1 MRMKNK
7 NNNIKTFDQHKVF
20 LDNYWK
26 IYKRILIENRDDNK
40 IIEFKNS
47 IEETNKNGGKL
58 IFVGNGA
65 SASLSSHAATDF
77 SKQANIKAI
86 ALNDHNLITALSNDY
101 GYEYWVEKAL
111 KFYAEKQDR
120 VIFISVSG
128 KSQNLINGI
137 DYANSIDID
146 TSSLTGSL
154 ENNPLK
160 QKSKNCLWVN
170 SKAYNIVESVH
181 TIWIT
186 LIIDLIIGYPEYE
199 VN

>member
-1 MRMKNK
+1 MGLNKHKN
-7 NNNIKTFDQHKVF
+7 F
-20 LDNYWK
+20 LDNYWEV
-26 IYKRILIENRDDNK
+26 YKRILIENRDDNK

-47 IEETNKNGGKL
+47 IEKTHKNGGKL

-101 GYEYWVEKAL
+101 GYERWVEKAL
-111 KFYAEKQDR
+111 SLYAERQDR

-128 KSQNLINGI
+128 KSQNLLNGI
-137 DYANSIDID
+137 DYANYMNID
-146 TSSLTGSL
+146 TSSITGSSI
-154 ENNPLK
+154 NNPLK
-160 QKSKNCLWVN
+160 QKSKNYLWVN
-170 SKAYNIVESVH
+170 CQAYNIVESVH

-186 LIIDLIIGYPEYE
+186 LIIDLIIGSPEYE

>member
-1 MRMKNK
+1 MKHK
-7 NNNIKTFDQHKVF
+7 KSNIKTFNQHKVF
-20 LDNYWK
+20 LDNYWE

-77 SKQANIKAI
+77 SKQANIKSI

-101 GYEYWVEKAL
+101 GYEFWVENAL
-111 KFYAEKQDR
+111 KLYAEKLDR
-120 VIFISVSG
+120 IIFISVSG

-137 DYANSIDID
+137 DYANSMNIE

-160 QKSKNCLWVN
+160 QKSKNNLWVN

-186 LIIDLIIGYPEYE
+186 LIIDLIIGSPEYE